1 MKIKVSSPK
10 LSHALALANGKC
22 TAHTA
27 RLSDFHGSALR
38 AEMELSGLKL
48 PKRKRIGAEFVFE
61 SGRKLPSSYK
71 YRRTITRARLV
82 RGARDWFVSEIS
94 TVEVWPSVGGG
105 SILTLTQSQAD
116 CVVSEFRQKF
126 RVIEKPTSIEKTL
139 LPDGSLLVH
148 AVTPDNRHLVVVW
161 HEDGTGYPV
170 TDGLTD
176 AESDA
181 VWAVAKQKFR
191 VQP

>member
-1 MKIKVSSPK
+1 MKIKINSPK
-10 LSHALALANGKC
+10 LANALAIANGKC

-27 RLSDFHGSALR
+27 RISDFLGSALR
-38 AEMELSGLKL
+38 AEMELADLKL
-48 PKRKRIGAEFVFE
+48 PKKRRIGAGFTFE

-105 SILTLTQSQAD
+105 SILILTQSQAD
-116 CVVSEFRQKF
+116 CAIAEF
-126 RVIEKPTSIEKTL
+126 
-139 LPDGSLLVH
+139 
-148 AVTPDNRHLVVVW
+148 
-161 HEDGTGYPV
+161 
-170 TDGLTD
+170 
-176 AESDA
+176 
-181 VWAVAKQKFR
+181 KQKFR

>member
-1 MKIKVSSPK
+1 MKIKISSPK
-10 LSHALALANGKC
+10 LPGALALANGKC

-27 RLSDFHGSALR
+27 RISDFIGSALR
-38 AEMELSGLKL
+38 AEMELHELNL

-82 RGARDWFVSEIS
+82 RGARDWFVTSIC
-94 TVEVWPSVGGG
+94 TVEVWPSCGGG
-105 SILTLTQSQAD
+105 SLLSLTQSQAD
-116 CVVSEFRQKF
+116 CVVSEFKQKF
-126 RVIEKPTSIEKTL
+126 KVIAKPPAIQKTL
-139 LPDGSLLVH
+139 LPDGALLVH
-148 AVTPDNRHLVVVW
+148 AITTDNRHLVVVW

-170 TDGLTD
+170 TDELTD
-176 AESDA
+176 VESDA

-191 VQP
+191 IQS